1 MITLEE
7 KLKQFSD
14 MIDEKVEQEI
24 TKNWLKNKRK
34 CKHSWKKK
42 NQE

>member
-24 TKNWLKNKRK
+24 SEELAEKQDR
-34 CKHSWKKK
+34 
-42 NQE
+42 